1 MDATSES
8 SEADDHSDEDNE
20 EEDDDEDDDDAADCR
35 ADNAVRT
42 EDEVDGVKRE
52 SDDDDDD
59 EDDDEPRAE
68 RDDMVWRLWG
78 YMVCRPCQVQTW
90 TCCAPS
96 AGVGGRHADET

>member
-8 SEADDHSDEDNE
+8 SEADDHSEEDNE
-20 EEDDDEDDDDAADCR
+20 EEEDDEEDDDAVDCR

-59 EDDDEPRAE
+59 DDDPRAE
-68 RDDMVWRLWG
+68 RDDMVCGFGDIWCADPAR
-78 YMVCRPCQVQTW
+78 
-90 TCCAPS
+90 CCAPS
-96 AGVGGRHADET
+96 TARRRNL